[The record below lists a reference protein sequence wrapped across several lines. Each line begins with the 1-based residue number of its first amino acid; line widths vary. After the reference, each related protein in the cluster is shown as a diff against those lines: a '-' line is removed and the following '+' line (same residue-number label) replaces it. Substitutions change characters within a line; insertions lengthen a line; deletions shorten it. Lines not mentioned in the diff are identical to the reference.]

1 MPIAALS
8 TVRAGM
14 TVADIYNVK
23 PDLSAFRARG
33 GKLIIYHG
41 WADEQVT
48 PFASLDFYPQIVAQ
62 AGPVRHR
69 RLPAHV
75 HDAGH
80 RSLLG
85 RAGRGQYRR
94 RHAGA
99 EPRSAA

>member
-1 MPIAALS
+1 MS

-48 PFASLDFYPQIVAQ
+48 PFASLDFYSQIKARQ
-62 AGPVRHR
+62 GPVRHR
-69 RLPAHV
+69 
-75 HDAGH
+75 
-80 RSLLG
+80 
-85 RAGRGQYRR
+85 
-94 RHAGA
+94 
-99 EPRSAA
+99 